1 MVGFPKNSK
10 CSTCRQ
16 RKVKCDERR
25 PVCSQYSLLP
35 YLGSSEAL
43 DASIRC
49 LLHHHGN
56 SSRRVVSS
64 ATFRSSRGSLD
75 DDTRLYSIALH
86 RLQQAI
92 QDTEECY
99 ASTTLA
105 AIAALA
111 IAEFI
116 QPAYMGTKF
125 VTHCDGLTTMLRL
138 RGPARCRDDDLSRA
152 VVLGVLGVCAMCGDV
167 LFGGDDWPLP
177 FFDPP
182 GLTYCR
188 SVFFKLEALVYRC
201 GALLPETRSVHQRI
215 NSGELS
221 LENLVARA
229 LAIRSAFY
237 EIGKELAAQ
246 RFYRQK
252 PSELGDQEVPLCYE
266 FDDFLAMQINI
277 AWWSGSVAINAA
289 TNQLHANL
297 SAMLSLGSSTRAVLS
312 ALGPLVAQNVADCWT
327 MSEHICRS
335 FECVLKWAPLESVWA
350 VLLLCLT
357 YGFFCHRRKPWV
369 IAAVNKLYGGAF
381 PHIFYDAQ
389 KMEQRWKYFT
399 GVDVSL
405 T

>member
-1 MVGFPKNSK
+1 MGGIYHKFRFGRRLRDGGRPLIPGIQPHLTATETLRYQFLAARSHP
-10 CSTCRQ
+10 RQ
-16 RKVKCDERR
+16 GMRLNLWPYFLD
-25 PVCSQYSLLP
+25 SLLP

-56 SSRRVVSS
+56 SSRRVISS

-111 IAEFI
+111 ITEFI

-152 VVLGVLGVCAMCGDV
+152 VVLGVLGGLTRSAMCGDV

-201 GALLPETRSVHQRI
+201 GALLPQTRSVHQRI

-297 SAMLSLGSSTRAVLS
+297 SAMLLLGGQYQRRGKGEQPQSSTKCPRTAR
-312 ALGPLVAQNVADCWT
+312 GP
-327 MSEHICRS
+327 
-335 FECVLKWAPLESVWA
+335 ECGR
-350 VLLLCLT
+350 LLD
-357 YGFFCHRRKPWV
+357 H
-369 IAAVNKLYGGAF
+369 
-381 PHIFYDAQ
+381 
-389 KMEQRWKYFT
+389 E
-399 GVDVSL
+399 
-405 T
+405 